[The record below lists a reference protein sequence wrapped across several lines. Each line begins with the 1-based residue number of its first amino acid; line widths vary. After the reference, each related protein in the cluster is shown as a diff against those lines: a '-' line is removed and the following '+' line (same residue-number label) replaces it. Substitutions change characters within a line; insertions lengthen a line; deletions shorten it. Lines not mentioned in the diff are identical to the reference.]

1 MPVALYASIQI
12 WGVLPSNVIFSNPRH
27 LWYSQLSL
35 AILLSF
41 SYNYDT
47 AAIPNRLPNLVIG
60 GKVIMMNASV
70 SALLDAQKALEGVAE
85 SLGVHTE
92 QDVVDM
98 VKEIRK
104 ERSGNY
110 RCE

>member
-1 MPVALYASIQI
+1 
-12 WGVLPSNVIFSNPRH
+12 
-27 LWYSQLSL
+27 
-35 AILLSF
+35 
-41 SYNYDT
+41 
-47 AAIPNRLPNLVIG
+47 
-60 GKVIMMNASV
+60 MMNASV

>member
-1 MPVALYASIQI
+1 MELAKVTAKGQI
-12 WGVLPSNVIFSNPRH
+12 TIP
-27 LWYSQLSL
+27 
-35 AILLSF
+35 
-41 SYNYDT
+41 
-47 AAIPNRLPNLVIG
+47 AAIRKLLGVKSGDKVLFVQEG

-70 SALLDAQKALEGVAE
+70 SALLDAQKAFVGVAE

-92 QDVVDM
+92 QDVVNM

>member
-1 MPVALYASIQI
+1 MELAKVTAKGQITIPAASRKLL
-12 WGVLPSNVIFSNPRH
+12 GVKSGDKVLFV
-27 LWYSQLSL
+27 QE
-35 AILLSF
+35 
-41 SYNYDT
+41 
-47 AAIPNRLPNLVIG
+47 G

-70 SALLDAQKALEGVAE
+70 SALLDAQKAFEGVAE

-92 QDVVDM
+92 QDVVNM